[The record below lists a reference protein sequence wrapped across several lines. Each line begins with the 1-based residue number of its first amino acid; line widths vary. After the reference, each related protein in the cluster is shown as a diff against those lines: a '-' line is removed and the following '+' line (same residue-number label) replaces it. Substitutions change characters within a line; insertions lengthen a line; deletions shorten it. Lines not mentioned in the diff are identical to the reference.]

1 MTSDINSKI
10 TSTIESKISCL
21 LSQDDIPGL
30 IIGVVKNGR
39 LCWSNSY
46 GYSDL
51 TKKSVANQL
60 TLHRIASI
68 TKTFTAIA
76 IMQLRDIGSLELDDP
91 LVSHVPDFAAA
102 IPISGTIEGVTIRRL
117 LTHHSGL
124 TTEHESVAW
133 DVPQWPTHKELVK
146 SLDKIQIVL
155 PQDHQWK
162 YSNLAYALLGHLI
175 SQITKTRYTEY
186 VIDEIVKPLGLTST
200 VFDRPKSPGTDF
212 ATGYARPK
220 PNTKKIRLAPYQH
233 LSGFDAC
240 GQLISNVRDLSN
252 WVSFFM
258 PTWPENGSTQII
270 SSDSVEEMLKPAYIS
285 DDWTTGQALGWRL
298 FRRNNKTYY
307 NHGGGINGF
316 SSNVVF
322 NRPTKIGVIVLS
334 NVWPTT
340 IPYAMAEYVCEL
352 VVEYESANTEPNDI
366 TFEHLKRKVYEK
378 YEGNYWAEPG
388 IRIDV
393 SLTLNGLFIEVPKG
407 GAYHMHGPSQI
418 IPTETCNSFKV
429 ASGRGAGEL
438 VRFEIVDGN
447 PVSFTLGGFKYIK
460 I

>member
-1 MTSDINSKI
+1 MYKRQSS
-10 TSTIESKISCL
+10 E
-21 LSQDDIPGL
+21 
-30 IIGVVKNGR
+30 
-39 LCWSNSY
+39 
-46 GYSDL
+46 
-51 TKKSVANQL
+51 
-60 TLHRIASI
+60 
-68 TKTFTAIA
+68 
-76 IMQLRDIGSLELDDP
+76 
-91 LVSHVPDFAAA
+91 
-102 IPISGTIEGVTIRRL
+102 
-117 LTHHSGL
+117 
-124 TTEHESVAW
+124 TE
-133 DVPQWPTHKELVK
+133 
-146 SLDKIQIVL
+146 
-155 PQDHQWK
+155 
-162 YSNLAYALLGHLI
+162 
-175 SQITKTRYTEY
+175 
-186 VIDEIVKPLGLTST
+186 
-200 VFDRPKSPGTDF
+200 F

-240 GQLISNVRDLSN
+240 GQLISNVRDLSH

-258 PTWPENGSTQII
+258 PNWPENKSTQII

-298 FRRNNKTYY
+298 FRRNNETYY

-334 NVWPTT
+334 NIWPS
-340 IPYAMAEYVCEL
+340 IVPYSVAEDVCEL
-352 VVEYESANTEPNDI
+352 VVKDESDNTEPNNK
-366 TFEHLKRKVYEK
+366 TLEHLKRKEYGK

-393 SLTLNGLFIEVPKG
+393 SLTLNGLLIEVPKG

-418 IPTETCNSFKV
+418 IPTETSNSFKV

-438 VRFEIVDGN
+438 ARFEIVDGN